1 MRSSGI
7 HQTLGYTGRQLRDAA
22 ESLLPPEW
30 SRPESPL
37 RLSGQV
43 TASGALVEIVSFI
56 AHAGRT
62 GTLIVA
68 SGEIVR
74 AIGFDN
80 GALIGAATTRAQER
94 IGDLLRKAGH
104 VSREDLEAA
113 AYTAAL
119 AGKVLGE
126 VLVEAG
132 QLERATL
139 DETLRRQAEE
149 ILMAAL
155 RIDVG
160 AFALFDDL
168 TVPRAPGTPRTVI
181 SLMMEATRR
190 SENMGVFRQTIGTL
204 DHVPVRREEAG
215 SVAPDLVKVL
225 EHCDGEHSIG
235 EIAVDLGLFEFE
247 IMHAIHR
254 LATSELIDVLEP
266 RIRSTTDVLKV
277 SNDALVNM
285 HRRCDRV
292 KVGAMLRADLE
303 DFLATTSTVAAM
315 LREAEFTA
323 SGAFVVDALLRS
335 VASGAKDELL
345 ELAIHEYLEF
355 ASDRATELL
364 RDKSEQM
371 TVAATG

>member
-1 MRSSGI
+1 
-7 HQTLGYTGRQLRDAA
+7 
-22 ESLLPPEW
+22 
-30 SRPESPL
+30 
-37 RLSGQV
+37 
-43 TASGALVEIVSFI
+43 
-56 AHAGRT
+56 
-62 GTLIVA
+62 
-68 SGEIVR
+68 
-74 AIGFDN
+74 
-80 GALIGAATTRAQER
+80 
-94 IGDLLRKAGH
+94 
-104 VSREDLEAA
+104 
-113 AYTAAL
+113 
-119 AGKVLGE
+119 
-126 VLVEAG
+126 
-132 QLERATL
+132 
-139 DETLRRQAEE
+139 
-149 ILMAAL
+149 MAAL